1 MTTST
6 TQLRCYIVINKTA
19 SGHYINVVS
28 SLIFAI
34 LANHTMWTIV
44 EIINNTSPQQ
54 QILLSGGGVI
64 VGIRRGPEGS
74 SYRII
79 VVNKG
84 FLDLVDVGW
93 GTSSWEI
100 DINGSRFKYQG
111 EGQVTLT
118 FNNDGTFAATGHGNN
133 ITGNLLPLLP
143 ISEVDIAL
151 LKAMME
157 IKLVP
162 YQNIPDAPGK
172 TDEEITEAGNLYFPF
187 AGSTDSR
194 ILSYCVYDWTSP
206 SFFRMVLFK
215 VFRYTSIVGKPLD
228 HPTIANLIWTS
239 NWPPFTPQNEDFMHS
254 LLMVP
259 ASSEEDVAEQLEQN
273 HYELYAFN
281 EAQNSLN
288 TIAFYSMPRTSTHN
302 IPQLFSGQPDIS
314 NLGLDRFAP
323 EFLEFPGNAGPT
335 TDPLEMPFNDAL
347 NTVFKVGN
355 TITSKGILSF
365 TSSQDTALQY
375 SNGILLVV
383 NPPSGAISW
392 ANASYITPLSNDPA
406 KDEYTFAPGS
416 QFLIQN
422 VEEQTISGK
431 DVWVFTMQNTG

>member
-1 MTTST
+1 
-6 TQLRCYIVINKTA
+6 
-19 SGHYINVVS
+19 
-28 SLIFAI
+28 
-34 LANHTMWTIV
+34 MWQIA
-44 EIINNTSPQQ
+44 EIINNTSPQE

-64 VGIRRGPEGS
+64 VGVRRGPEGS

-118 FNNDGTFAATGHGNN
+118 FNNDGTFAATGQGNN

-194 ILSYCVYDWTSP
+194 ILSYSVYDWTTP

-215 VFRYTSIVGKPLD
+215 VFRYTGIEGKPLNQ
-228 HPTIANLIWTS
+228 PTIANLIWTS
-239 NWPPFTPQNEDFMHS
+239 NWPPFTPKHQDFMHS
-254 LLMVP
+254 FLMTT
-259 ASSEEDVAEQLEQN
+259 ADSEDDVAFQLKKVHAQ
-273 HYELYAFN
+273 LYAYS
-281 EAQNSLN
+281 EAQNNLLRV
-288 TIAFYSMPRTSTHN
+288 AFYSMPRTSTFK
-302 IPQLFSGQPDIS
+302 IRQLFSGQPDIS
-314 NLGLDRFAP
+314 NLGLDHFAA
-323 EFLEFPGNAGPT
+323 EFLEFPNNKGPVGASFELPFQKALT
-335 TDPLEMPFNDAL
+335 TI
-347 NTVFKVGN
+347 FKVGN
-355 TITSKGILSF
+355 IITTKSVMSF
-365 TSSQDTALQY
+365 TEHQDYAMQY

-383 NPPSGAISW
+383 NPPPNAILW
-392 ANASYITPLSNDPA
+392 TNASYITPLSDDPE
-406 KDEYTFAPGS
+406 KNEYTFVPGS
-416 QFLIQN
+416 KFYIQQVKKELI
-422 VEEQTISGK
+422 SDK
-431 DVWVFTMQNTG
+431 DVWVFMLTAIVE